1 MSPRLQVES
10 GIFFSMIEQPSI
22 ILAFIAVALSCLG
35 LGLAIYSLVLR
46 RRLREEQER
55 LRSDWDARIRGYFQ

>member
-1 MSPRLQVES
+1 
-10 GIFFSMIEQPSI
+10 MIEQPSI